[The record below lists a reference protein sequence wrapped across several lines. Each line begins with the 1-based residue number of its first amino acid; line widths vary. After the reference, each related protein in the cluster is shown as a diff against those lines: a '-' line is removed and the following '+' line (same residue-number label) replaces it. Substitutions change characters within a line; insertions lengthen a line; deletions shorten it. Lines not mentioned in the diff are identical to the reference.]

1 MSFGGKELGRMVIEA
16 AQTATEYAR
25 QHCFN
30 ALALVLGDKATLEIE
45 RLIGPSP
52 ARAAGWDT
60 APVAAPENPATDEI
74 PVLSVDDIDPDDPL
88 SFDPSSL
95 RSDR

>member
-1 MSFGGKELGRMVIEA
+1 M
-16 AQTATEYAR
+16 
-25 QHCFN
+25 
-30 ALALVLGDKATLEIE
+30 LGDNATAEIE

-60 APVAAPENPATDEI
+60 VPTVSTPASPDTSRI
-74 PVLSVDDIDPDDPL
+74 PVVPVDEIDPDDPL